1 MTLMQEYR
9 DRLIADVV
17 TGQLDVRAWMPGPDD
32 VIDETAAVIDDED
45 AMADEGAED
54 DDDGHE

>member
-1 MTLMQEYR
+1 MREYR

-17 TGQLDVRAWMPGPDD
+17 TGQIDVRGWVPGPDD
-32 VIDETAAVIDDED
+32 VIVEDAAVLADEDETMGEQ
-45 AMADEGAED
+45 GAED